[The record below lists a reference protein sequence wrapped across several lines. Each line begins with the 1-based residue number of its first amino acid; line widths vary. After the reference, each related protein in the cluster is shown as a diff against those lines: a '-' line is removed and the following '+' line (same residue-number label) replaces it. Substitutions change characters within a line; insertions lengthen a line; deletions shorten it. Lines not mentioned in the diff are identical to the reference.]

1 MTPELLRDFFLSNQE
16 LLWITT
22 LFADLGC
29 TLVLYRLF
37 GKSGL
42 QVAIATSILLAN
54 LQGPKLTIIF
64 GFQTSLGVIFYSS
77 IFFATDVLSENF
89 GKKEANKA
97 VWMGFAVS
105 VIVMTMMSLA
115 LLYQPSDRAETSEFA
130 RSVHEAFATI
140 VDFTPRFVLGSLLAY
155 LVSQRFDVWAFH
167 RIKAMTGERW
177 LWLRNNLSTMSSQVL
192 DTLVYS
198 LVVWWGVVDL
208 RTALALGA
216 VKYGFK
222 VAIAMIDT
230 AFIYWAKRS
239 HQRRSA
245 ANAQHA
251 GGNHYASYYRS
262 NRGGRDRS

>member
-1 MTPELLRDFFLSNQE
+1 MIPEFLRQFFLANQE
-16 LLWITT
+16 ALWLTT
-22 LFADLGC
+22 LFADLAC
-29 TLVLYRLF
+29 TVVLYRLF
-37 GKSGL
+37 GKTGL

-105 VIVMTMMSLA
+105 IIVVLMLSLA
-115 LLYQPSDRAETSEFA
+115 LLYQPSERPATAEFS
-130 RSVHEAFATI
+130 RNIHDAFATI
-140 VDFTPRFVLGSLLAY
+140 VNYTPRFVLGSLLAY
-155 LVSQRFDVWAFH
+155 LISQKFDVWAFH
-167 RIKAMTGERW
+167 RIKELTGGRW
-177 LWLRNNLSTMSSQVL
+177 LWLRNNLSTMSSQIL

-198 LVVWWGVVDL
+198 LVAWWGIVDL

-230 AFIYWAKRS
+230 VFMYWAKWS
-239 HQRRSA
+239 HHQRFGDQPETA
-245 ANAQHA
+245 
-251 GGNHYASYYRS
+251 
-262 NRGGRDRS
+262 